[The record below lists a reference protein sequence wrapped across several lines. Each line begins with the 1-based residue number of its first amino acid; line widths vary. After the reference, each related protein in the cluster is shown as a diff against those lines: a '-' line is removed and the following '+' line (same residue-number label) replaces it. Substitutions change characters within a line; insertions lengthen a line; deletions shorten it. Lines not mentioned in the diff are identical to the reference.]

1 MLPRNGGGYI
11 VNETK
16 QFSNEETV
24 IIRDALRNF
33 IPSFGELVHENFTS
47 QNDVESL
54 IAGKNAL
61 RDRYIKKGVT
71 VFSDFAEMEQF
82 QKSQP
87 EEFRILS
94 EVNTYNYVYN
104 FPNRLLTDL

>member
-1 MLPRNGGGYI
+1 MVPRNGGGYI

-54 IAGKNAL
+54 IA
-61 RDRYIKKGVT
+61 
-71 VFSDFAEMEQF
+71 
-82 QKSQP
+82 
-87 EEFRILS
+87 
-94 EVNTYNYVYN
+94 
-104 FPNRLLTDL
+104 